1 MTKTPENLFKN
12 QGVPPEV
19 FSYNR
24 HRKLRISLPWFSPLA
39 TPARRLGTEAIA
51 SCKSH
56 LPQTYKHDE
65 RSFFMF
71 KRNVLAVSM
80 TLAALCSAQAAFAD
94 VNGGGATLP
103 QPLYQTAGVL
113 TTGFAPYIGVGSG
126 KGKAAFLNNDYSQF
140 GTGTKNVHW
149 AGSDSKLTVD
159 ELLNYK
165 NGHEAAWGKLIQVP
179 SVATSVA
186 IPFNKAGTAA
196 VDLSVNQLCGVF
208 SGRLTDWS
216 QIAGSGRTG
225 TIKVVYRSEA
235 SGTTELFTRFLNA
248 KCAETEAFAVTTN
261 FAQSYGNVT
270 KKVPAGSVSASGSQ
284 AVMTL
289 LNSTDGAITYMS
301 PDYAATTLAG
311 LDDATK
317 VAKVGGVS
325 PAPDNVSAAIAVVP
339 VPTNVNDQNAWVP
352 TFAATASTTDP
363 SVVAY
368 PTSGYPILGFTN
380 LIFSQCYADA
390 TQTSQV
396 RAFFTRHYGS
406 SSLNTNDNAIKSN
419 RFVPLPAAWKT
430 AITNNFVT
438 ATSNL
443 SIGKSDVCNQIGRPL

>member
-1 MTKTPENLFKN
+1 
-12 QGVPPEV
+12 
-19 FSYNR
+19 
-24 HRKLRISLPWFSPLA
+24 
-39 TPARRLGTEAIA
+39 
-51 SCKSH
+51 
-56 LPQTYKHDE
+56 
-65 RSFFMF
+65 MF

-149 AGSDSKLTVD
+149 AGSDSKLTAD

>member
-1 MTKTPENLFKN
+1 
-12 QGVPPEV
+12 
-19 FSYNR
+19 
-24 HRKLRISLPWFSPLA
+24 
-39 TPARRLGTEAIA
+39 
-51 SCKSH
+51 
-56 LPQTYKHDE
+56 
-65 RSFFMF
+65 MF

-149 AGSDSKLTVD
+149 AGSDSKLTAD

-352 TFAATASTTDP
+352 TFAATASNTDP